1 MLEKN
6 AAAATEPLVEL
17 KNVFLVS
24 DRGGYVFRDLNLT
37 LEAGRSAVITGVAG
51 SGKTSLVELMI
62 GRRFAECG
70 TVRLF
75 NRELKKGKKRV
86 INRVRKK
93 IGGVGGV
100 FGLLPS
106 LTVAENITLPMVIS
120 GIRKKIQQERLLK
133 LLSEFSLLKQAGE
146 YPPNLT
152 RVENYLVQFAR
163 ASIAGQ
169 PLIIID
175 EPSAGLDLKTYQ
187 RIFDYLIKISISG
200 RSMIILTSE
209 KPPLE
214 IPQTD
219 HYLLENGTLI

>member
-1 MLEKN
+1 M
-6 AAAATEPLVEL
+6 TGPIVEL
-17 KNVFLVS
+17 KDVFLRN
-24 DRGGYVFRDLNLT
+24 DRGGHVFRDLNLT
-37 LEAGRSAVITGVAG
+37 IEAGRSAVITGAAG
-51 SGKTSLVELMI
+51 SGKTSLAELLI
-62 GRRFAECG
+62 GVRFAESG
-70 TVRLF
+70 LVILF
-75 NRELKKGKKRV
+75 DEVMKRGKKR
-86 INRVRKK
+86 IIKRVRKK

-120 GIRKKIQQERLLK
+120 GVRKKIQQERLLK

-152 RVENYLVQFAR
+152 RVESYLVQFAR

-175 EPSAGLDLKTYQ
+175 EPSAGLDRKTYE
-187 RIFDYLIKISISG
+187 RIFEYLVKVSLSG

-209 KPPLE
+209 
-214 IPQTD
+214 IPSQQIPETD
-219 HYLLENGTLI
+219 YYQIENGALV

>member
-1 MLEKN
+1 M
-6 AAAATEPLVEL
+6 TSPIVEL
-17 KNVFLVS
+17 KDVFLRN
-24 DRGGYVFRDLNLT
+24 DRGGHVFRDLNLT
-37 LEAGRSAVITGVAG
+37 IETGRSAVITGAAG
-51 SGKTSLVELMI
+51 SGKTSLAELLI
-62 GRRFAECG
+62 GLRFAESG
-70 TVRLF
+70 MVILF
-75 NRELKKGKKRV
+75 DKVLKKGKKR
-86 INRVRKK
+86 IIKRVRKK

-120 GIRKKIQQERLLK
+120 GVRKKIQQERLLK

-152 RVENYLVQFAR
+152 RVESYLVQFAR

-175 EPSAGLDLKTYQ
+175 EPSAGLDRNTYQ
-187 RIFDYLIKISISG
+187 RIFEYLVKVSLSG

-209 KPPLE
+209 VPSQK
-214 IPQTD
+214 IPETD
-219 HYLLENGTLI
+219 LYRIENGALV

>member
-1 MLEKN
+1 M
-6 AAAATEPLVEL
+6 TGPIVEL
-17 KNVFLVS
+17 KDVFLRN
-24 DRGGYVFRDLNLT
+24 DRGGHVFRDLNLT
-37 LEAGRSAVITGVAG
+37 IKVGRSAVITGAAG
-51 SGKTSLVELMI
+51 SGKTSLSELLI
-62 GRRFAECG
+62 GLRFAESG
-70 TVRLF
+70 LVILF
-75 NRELKKGKKRV
+75 DEVLKKGKKR
-86 INRVRKK
+86 IIKRVRKK

-120 GIRKKIQQERLLK
+120 GVRKKIQQERLLK

-152 RVENYLVQFAR
+152 RVESYLVQFAR

-175 EPSAGLDLKTYQ
+175 EPSAGLDRKTYQ
-187 RIFDYLIKISISG
+187 RIFEYLVKVSLSG

-209 KPPLE
+209 VPSQQ
-214 IPQTD
+214 IPETD
-219 HYLLENGTLI
+219 CYQIENGALE